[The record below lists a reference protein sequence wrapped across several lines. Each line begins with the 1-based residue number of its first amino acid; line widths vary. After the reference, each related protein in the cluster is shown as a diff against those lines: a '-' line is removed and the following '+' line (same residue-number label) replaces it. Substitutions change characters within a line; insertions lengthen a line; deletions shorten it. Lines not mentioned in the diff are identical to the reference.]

1 MDTLSRE
8 DLQEQLE
15 RRGRRAAAAQAY
27 FRAYHLPL
35 LGEGPAREERLGT
48 GLASSD
54 LHEVVRAPA
63 EGSVDPETHELEV
76 AHGGGDGQEKLLNL
90 AATHVLLNRGTVHAV
105 PSDQIAGRALAAALL
120 RY

>member
-27 FRAYHLPL
+27 FRAYRLPL
-35 LGEGPAREERLGT
+35 LGEEPAREARERVEERLGT

-54 LHEVVRAPA
+54 LHEVVRASF
-63 EGSVDPETHELEV
+63 EGHVDTLLVATDQQEL
-76 AHGGGDGQEKLLNL
+76 LSL
-90 AATHVLLNRGTVHAV
+90 AATQVLLNRGTVHAV
-105 PSDQIAGRALAAALL
+105 PSDQIPGRALAAALF